1 MAYETLRHEQHGAIA
16 VLTLDRPRCLNAVD
30 HVMRD
35 ELGAFLDAR
44 MTDTE
49 TRVIVL
55 TGAGRAFSAGLD
67 IKDPV
72 LVNPAGGLGPKSAY
86 QAQRSFS
93 ELILRMRRCPQP
105 IVAAVH
111 GVAVG
116 AGFSMAMASD
126 IRIGTPLA
134 RFQAAY
140 VNLGLGG
147 ADMGSSWLLPRAVG
161 TANAARYL
169 MTGDFLAAEEAHR
182 IGFLQAVVGEEELM
196 DEALAL
202 ANTLAG
208 KSPLGLRLTKEALD
222 MNSGGVSLEEA
233 IRLEDR
239 NQAMCIAELSAQ
251 QGS

>member
-1 MAYETLRHEQHGAIA
+1 MAYQTLRHEQDGAIA
-16 VLTLDRPRCLNAVD
+16 VLTLERPRCLNAID

-35 ELGAFLDAR
+35 ELLAFLDQR
-44 MTDTE
+44 MNDTE
-49 TRVIVL
+49 TRVIVV

-72 LVNPAGGLGPKSAY
+72 LVSPAGGLGPRSAY

-105 IVAAVH
+105 LIAAVH
-111 GVAVG
+111 GAAVG
-116 AGFSMAMASD
+116 AGFSIAMACD
-126 IRIGTPLA
+126 IRVGTPAA

-161 TANAARYL
+161 SANAARYL
-169 MTGDFLAAEEAHR
+169 MTGDFLDAQEAHR
-182 IGFLQAVVGEEELM
+182 IGFLQAVVGEAELM
-196 DEALAL
+196 TEALAL
-202 ANTLAG
+202 AKTLAG

-222 MNSGGVSLEEA
+222 ANGAGVSLEQA

-239 NQAMCIAELSAQ
+239 NQAMCIAELSAAR
-251 QGS
+251 GG